1 MLVDE
6 ALHRLLNLHDAQ
18 LVQVHLPTG
27 SVPTKVEHMRL
38 RLSHA
43 MPRQPATPIPR
54 EHAGAVP
61 AQAPPG
67 DGAQEAGF
75 KVMGGG
81 GGGGDGGGF
90 ALSCS
95 RPMVESRRRSVSVCS
110 VSSLRVRSW

>member
-43 MPRQPATPIPR
+43 MPDDSGPPPPPASTR
-54 EHAGAVP
+54 VRS
-61 AQAPPG
+61 QRKPPG
-67 DGAQEAGF
+67 GGAQEAGF

-81 GGGGDGGGF
+81 GEGGDGGGF